1 MIPRRWAVPQV
12 LPRFCFLMLEQ
23 RHFFDAFLQCKVF
36 MEAYIRSGF
45 WSGSLV
51 NHAGLLFIGIS
62 SLLSEVS
69 TRVNKGQP

>member
-45 WSGSLV
+45 WSGSLGESCWTSV
-51 NHAGLLFIGIS
+51 HWDFLPALRGQHQ
-62 SLLSEVS
+62 SE
-69 TRVNKGQP
+69 